1 MVQLVC
7 RERRDRM
14 SEQHTKESRA
24 IFNLC
29 REVIGNISKVII
41 GKYAV
46 SELVLASLLA
56 GGHILLDDVPGVGKT
71 MLARSL
77 AKSVGGSF
85 KRIQF
90 TPDLLPADVTG
101 FNIFDRQSGQFKFQP
116 GPVMANI
123 LLADEINRAIPRTQS
138 SLLESMQEGQVTVD
152 GSTFK
157 LPSPFMVIAT
167 QNPIELEGTFPLPEA
182 QMDRFLLKLKIG
194 YPTAREEL
202 SILELFQKDTP
213 IQALKAVI
221 TPEQVM
227 ELQKARQEIVVS
239 APVKE
244 YIIALVGATRKVP
257 TLRLGASPRAS
268 LHLMKAAQALAL
280 LKGRSYVLPDD
291 IKTLAAP
298 VLSHRLMV
306 EVKERARG
314 ITADYILEEILSTT
328 VVPVTV
334 GSE

>member
-1 MVQLVC
+1 MTGLPAK
-7 RERRDRM
+7 RWDNL
-14 SEQHTKESRA
+14 SEQPTKEHQA
-24 IFNLC
+24 IFELC
-29 REVIGNISKVII
+29 GKVTANISKVIV
-41 GKYAV
+41 GKNDA
-46 SELVLASLLA
+46 SEMLLTSLLA

-77 AKSVGGSF
+77 ARSVGGSF

-90 TPDLLPADVTG
+90 TPDLLPSDVTG
-101 FNIFDRQSGQFKFQP
+101 FNVYDRQNGQFKFQP

-152 GSTFK
+152 GSTFE

-194 YPTAREEL
+194 YPTPEEEL
-202 SILELFQKDTP
+202 SILELFQKDDP
-213 IQALKAVI
+213 IEGLKAVL

-227 ELQKARQEIVVS
+227 ELQNIRQEIVVS

-244 YIIALVGATRKVP
+244 YIINLVGATRKAPV
-257 TLRLGASPRAS
+257 LRLGASPRAS
-268 LHLMKAAQALAL
+268 LHLMKASQALAML
-280 LKGRSYVLPDD
+280 RGRSYVLPDD
-291 IKTLAAP
+291 IKTLALP
-298 VLSHRLMV
+298 VLSHRLVV
-306 EVKERARG
+306 EVKEKARG
-314 ITADYILEEILSTT
+314 VSADSVLEEIISATSI
-328 VVPVTV
+328 PVSV
-334 GSE
+334 DEE